1 MPSREGKTEAPTQK
15 KKKDSRKKGG
25 RPTSA
30 DLSGWATLLAC
41 TYAVPATIQSVQKV
55 VIRCFI
61 DVGNMAKHPEA
72 SMVAPALGEALQGAL
87 FAVMPLLLIFLLVG
101 TLTHMAQTGLVITLH
116 PLKPDFKRVNPIQGI
131 KKLFSM
137 KSIWE
142 TVKQVAKA
150 LAIAAVAKPHIESIA
165 ARLTEHG
172 RIALSSGISAS
183 VSELIALIRGVCWIV
198 LLIALVDYAYQ
209 RRSHMKDLKMTK
221 QEVRDEMR
229 SSEGDP
235 AVKQRIRAMQN
246 ALATNRMMSEIGS
259 ATVIVT
265 NPTHIA
271 VAIRYEVGAGGAP
284 KIIAIGVDALAARIR
299 ERAHDAGV
307 PIVESVPLARALWRA
322 CDVGDEIPY
331 VLYEAVAKVL
341 AFVRRLR
348 GGVLAASALPLPR
361 NYDVERA
368 TLDAIPG
375 RPGRKNRR
383 QLVA

>member
-1 MPSREGKTEAPTQK
+1 MASREGKTEAPTPK
-15 KKKDSRKKGG
+15 KKKDARKKGG
-25 RPTSA
+25 RPSSS

-41 TYAVPATIQSVQKV
+41 TYAVPATINSTREV
-55 VIRCFI
+55 VVRSLLA
-61 DVGNMAKHPEA
+61 VGNMADHPEA
-72 SMVAPALGEALQGAL
+72 SQVAPMLGEALKGGL
-87 FAVMPLLLIFLLVG
+87 LAVLPILLLCLLVG
-101 TLTHMAQTGLVITLH
+101 TLTHMAQTGLVLTLH
-116 PLKPDFKRVNPIQGI
+116 PLKPDFKRINPFQGL

-137 KSIWE
+137 RSIWD
-142 TVKQVAKA
+142 TAKQVAKA
-150 LAIAAVAKPHIESIA
+150 AAIFAVAKPHIEAIA

-172 RIALSSGISAS
+172 RVALSAGLSAS
-183 VSELIALIRGVCWIV
+183 VSELVALIRSVCWVV
-198 LLIALVDYAYQ
+198 LLIAIVDYAYQ

-229 SSEGDP
+229 NSEGDP

-246 ALATNRMMSEIGS
+246 ALATNRMMSSIGE
-259 ATVIVT
+259 ATVVVT

-271 VAIRYEVGAGGAP
+271 VAIRYEVGVGGAP
-284 KIIAIGVDALAARIR
+284 KILAIGVDALAARIR
-299 ERAHDAGV
+299 ERARDAGV

-361 NYDVERA
+361 GYDVERA
-368 TLDAIPG
+368 SLDAI
-375 RPGRKNRR
+375 PGRKNRR
-383 QLVA
+383 QLA

>member
-1 MPSREGKTEAPTQK
+1 MASREGKTEAPTPK
-15 KKKDSRKKGG
+15 KKKDARKKGG
-25 RPTSA
+25 RPASS

-41 TYAVPATIQSVQKV
+41 TYAVPATINSTREV
-55 VIRCFI
+55 VVRSMLA
-61 DVGNMAKHPEA
+61 VGNMATHPDA
-72 SMVAPALGEALQGAL
+72 AMVAPALGEALKGGL
-87 FAVMPLLLIFLLVG
+87 FAVMPLLLLCLLVG
-101 TLTHMAQTGLVITLH
+101 TLTHMAQTGLVLTLH
-116 PLKPDFKRVNPIQGI
+116 PLKPDFKRINPFQGL

-137 KSIWE
+137 KSVWE
-142 TVKQVAKA
+142 TMKQIAKA
-150 LAIAAVAKPHIESIA
+150 GAIAAVAKPHIEAIS

-172 RIALSSGISAS
+172 RIALSAGLSAS
-183 VSELIALIRGVCWIV
+183 VSELVALIRSVCWVV
-198 LLIALVDYAYQ
+198 LLIALVDFAYQ

-229 SSEGDP
+229 NSEGDP

-246 ALATNRMMSEIGS
+246 ALATNRMMSSIGQ
-259 ATVIVT
+259 ATVVVT

-284 KIIAIGVDALAARIR
+284 KILAIGVDALAARIR
-299 ERAHDAGV
+299 ERARDAGV

-361 NYDVERA
+361 GYDVERA
-368 TLDAIPG
+368 SLDAI
-375 RPGRKNRR
+375 PGRKNRR
-383 QLVA
+383 QLV

>member
-1 MPSREGKTEAPTQK
+1 MGSREGKTEAPTQK
-15 KKKDSRKKGG
+15 KKKDARKKGG
-25 RPTSA
+25 RPSSS

-41 TYAVPATIQSVQKV
+41 TYAIPATINSTREV
-55 VIRCFI
+55 VVRSLLA
-61 DVGNMAKHPEA
+61 VGNMAKNPEA
-72 SMVAPALGEALQGAL
+72 STLVAALGEALEGGL
-87 FAVMPLLLIFLLVG
+87 FAVMPLLLLCLLVG
-101 TLTHMAQTGLVITLH
+101 TLTHMAQTGLMISLH
-116 PLKPDFKRVNPIQGI
+116 PLKPDFKRINPMKGI
-131 KKLFSM
+131 KRLFSM

-150 LAIAAVAKPHIESIA
+150 VAIAAVAKPHIESIA

-172 RIALSSGISAS
+172 RVPLSAGLSAS
-183 VSELIALIRGVCWIV
+183 VSSLVAVIRSVCWVV

-221 QEVRDEMR
+221 QEVRDEYR
-229 SSEGDP
+229 NSEGDP

-246 ALATNRMMSEIGS
+246 ALATNRMMSEIGT
-259 ATVIVT
+259 ATVVVT

-299 ERAHDAGV
+299 ERANDAGV

-341 AFVRRLR
+341 AFVRRLK

-361 NYDVERA
+361 NYDVERS
-368 TLDAIPG
+368 TLDAI
-375 RPGRKNRR
+375 PGRKNRR
-383 QLVA
+383 QLTN

>member
-1 MPSREGKTEAPTQK
+1 MASREGKTEAPTPK
-15 KKKDSRKKGG
+15 KKKDARKKGG
-25 RPTSA
+25 RPSSS

-41 TYAVPATIQSVQKV
+41 TYAVPATINSTREV
-55 VIRCFI
+55 VVRSLLA
-61 DVGNMAKHPEA
+61 VGNMADHPEA
-72 SMVAPALGEALQGAL
+72 SQVAPMLGEALKGGL
-87 FAVMPLLLIFLLVG
+87 LAVLPILLLCLLVG
-101 TLTHMAQTGLVITLH
+101 TLTHMAQTGLVLTLH
-116 PLKPDFKRVNPIQGI
+116 PLKPDFKRINPFQGL

-137 KSIWE
+137 RSIWD
-142 TVKQVAKA
+142 TAKQVAKA
-150 LAIAAVAKPHIESIA
+150 AAIFAVAKPHIEAIA

-172 RIALSSGISAS
+172 RVALSAGLSAS
-183 VSELIALIRGVCWIV
+183 VSELVALIRSVCWVV
-198 LLIALVDYAYQ
+198 LLIAIVDYAYQ

-229 SSEGDP
+229 NSEGDP

-246 ALATNRMMSEIGS
+246 ALATNRMMSSIGE
-259 ATVIVT
+259 ATVVVT

-271 VAIRYEVGAGGAP
+271 VAIRYEVGVGGAP
-284 KIIAIGVDALAARIR
+284 KILAIGVDALAARIR
-299 ERAHDAGV
+299 ERARDAGV

-361 NYDVERA
+361 GYDVDRSS
-368 TLDAIPG
+368 LDAI
-375 RPGRKNRR
+375 PGRKNRR
-383 QLVA
+383 QLA

>member
-1 MPSREGKTEAPTQK
+1 MASREGKTEAPTPK
-15 KKKDSRKKGG
+15 KKKDARKKGG
-25 RPTSA
+25 RPASA

-41 TYAVPATIQSVQKV
+41 TYAVPATINSTREV
-55 VIRCFI
+55 VVRSMLA
-61 DVGNMAKHPEA
+61 VGNMADHPDA
-72 SMVAPALGEALQGAL
+72 SQVAPMLGEALKGGL
-87 FAVMPLLLIFLLVG
+87 FAVLPILLLCLLVG
-101 TLTHMAQTGLVITLH
+101 TLTHMAQTGLVLTLH
-116 PLKPDFKRVNPIQGI
+116 PLKPDFKRINPFKGL

-137 KSIWE
+137 RSIWD
-142 TVKQVAKA
+142 TAKQLAKA
-150 LAIAAVAKPHIESIA
+150 TAIFAVAKPHIEAIA
-165 ARLTEHG
+165 GRLTEHG
-172 RIALSSGISAS
+172 RIALSAGLSAS
-183 VSELIALIRGVCWIV
+183 VSELVALIRSVCWVV

-229 SSEGDP
+229 NSEGDP

-246 ALATNRMMSEIGS
+246 ALATNRMMSSIGE
-259 ATVIVT
+259 ATVVVT

-284 KIIAIGVDALAARIR
+284 KILAIGVDALAARIR
-299 ERAHDAGV
+299 ERARDAGV

-361 NYDVERA
+361 GYDVERA
-368 TLDAIPG
+368 SLDAI
-375 RPGRKNRR
+375 PGRKNRR
-383 QLVA
+383 QLA